1 MSSLRKRFGM
11 DIRKSLMDECDLG
24 IINGHITLNGAY
36 HDAAAV
42 RGLFAPPLFSDTF
55 RLDIRFNGRRLPAQR
70 CFWQPTEVERS
81 GNFDSFRYSS
91 TLALIAG
98 QRGALLEFRIRNTA
112 AERRDLSGQ

>member
-1 MSSLRKRFGM
+1 M

-70 CFWQPTEVERS
+70 CFWQPTEVRASDVRKMAS
-81 GNFDSFRYSS
+81 GPPG
-91 TLALIAG
+91 AG
-98 QRGALLEFRIRNTA
+98 ADCHRP
-112 AERRDLSGQ
+112 